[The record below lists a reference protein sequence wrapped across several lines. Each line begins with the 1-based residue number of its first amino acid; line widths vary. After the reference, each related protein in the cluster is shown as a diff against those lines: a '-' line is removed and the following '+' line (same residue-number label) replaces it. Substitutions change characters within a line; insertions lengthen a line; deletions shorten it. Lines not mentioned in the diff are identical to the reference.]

1 MSFSAGS
8 VFWSIL
14 LLLVLLLLEM
24 GFMIGLL
31 QGVMTPL
38 QDTFPFCK
46 KHEKLFT
53 GTLTYGPT
61 PTNDPGFTETLIQ
74 P

>member
-1 MSFSAGS
+1 MSFISGS
-8 VFWSIL
+8 VFWSFLFFL
-14 LLLVLLLLEM
+14 LLLLLEM

-31 QGVMTPL
+31 QGVLTPL
-38 QDTFPFCK
+38 QNTFPFWK

-61 PTNDPGFTETLIQ
+61 PTMTLVSLRL
-74 P
+74 